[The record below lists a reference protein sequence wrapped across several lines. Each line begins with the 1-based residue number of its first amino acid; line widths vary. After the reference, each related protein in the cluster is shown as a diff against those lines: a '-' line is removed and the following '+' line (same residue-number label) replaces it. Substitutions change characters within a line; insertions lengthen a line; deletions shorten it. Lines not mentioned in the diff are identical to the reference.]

1 VRPGDLPVTQT
12 AEIELVVNLKTVKA
26 LGSTMPQALRLRA
39 DELVPQGEPGTAS
52 VGKET
57 KPALGCKRIL
67 HQAHAAAKAART
79 GWIC

>member
-1 VRPGDLPVTQT
+1 MLRAKSAQSLVRDL
-12 AEIELVVNLKTVKA
+12 IVN
-26 LGSTMPQALRLRA
+26 RDNNA